1 MPRVMFVSASA
12 RLGGAER
19 SLLELARAVGRDRFE
34 PGAIVGGPGELT
46 DSLRDAGLEVDV
58 VEMPRITRTTDP
70 VKIAGYI
77 ATVTRLSRTIAG
89 ILRSRK
95 TDIVHANGILSH
107 IYAGEGARQAKRPC
121 VWHARDMIRLGPL
134 AGHEQRNATA
144 VVAISEAVRAHLLRE
159 GTPGDKVRVVMN
171 GVDLAPFEEQPPGTG
186 ASAREAA
193 RSELGLDQG
202 AFVAGSAGAF
212 VPWKRHEDFVRAFAA
227 LAEGEVVA
235 AARDGTVEVA
245 KLLPSRAVL
254 FGDDLF
260 GENGRYAF
268 ELRKL
273 ADELLGARFLFTG
286 WRPDVPRMLPALDV
300 FVSPSDGEPFG
311 RVIVEA
317 MAAGVPV
324 IATDSGGKS
333 EIVEDGVTGI
343 IVPQGDVAALAEA
356 MESLMRDPPR
366 RAALGEAARARA
378 HSDFSADRVA
388 SEVMT
393 VWDEA
398 LALGPRA

>member
-1 MPRVMFVSASA
+1 MFVSASA

-19 SLLELARAVGRDRFE
+19 SLLELARSVDRERFE

-46 DSLRDAGLEVDV
+46 DSLREAGLEVEV

-77 ATVTRLSRTIAG
+77 ATVTKLSRTIAG

-95 TDIVHANGILSH
+95 ADLIHANGILSH
-107 IYAGEGARQAKRPC
+107 IYAGEAARQAKRPC

-134 AGHEQRNATA
+134 AGHEERNAT
-144 VVAISEAVRAHLLRE
+144 VIVAISEAVRAHLIRE
-159 GTPGDKVRVVMN
+159 RAPAEKLRVVMN
-171 GVDLAPFEEQPPGTG
+171 GVDLSPFGEPTAKGG
-186 ASAREAA
+186 NVREAA
-193 RSELGLDQG
+193 RSELGLDPR

-227 LAEGEVVA
+227 LAEEEVVG
-235 AARDGTVEVA
+235 AARDGAVDVA

-268 ELRKL
+268 DLRKL
-273 ADELLGARFLFTG
+273 ADELLGERFLFTG
-286 WRPDVPRMLPALDV
+286 WRSDVPRMLPALDV
-300 FVSPSDGEPFG
+300 FVSASDGEPFG

-324 IATDSGGKS
+324 IATDSGGKR
-333 EIVEDGVTGI
+333 EIVEDGVTGVL
-343 IVPQGDVAALAEA
+343 VPQGDVAALAGA
-356 MESLMRDPPR
+356 MGTLMRDPRR
-366 RAALGEAARARA
+366 RAELGEAAREHAR
-378 HSDFSADRVA
+378 SKFSVDRVA
-388 SEVMT
+388 REVMT

-398 LALGPRA
+398 LALGPRT